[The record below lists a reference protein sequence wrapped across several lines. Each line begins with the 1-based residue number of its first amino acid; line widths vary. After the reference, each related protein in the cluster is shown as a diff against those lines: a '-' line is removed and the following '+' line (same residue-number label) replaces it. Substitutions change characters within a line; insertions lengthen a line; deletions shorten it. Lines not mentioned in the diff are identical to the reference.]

1 MASPNRGYEFFM
13 DCKKGILKIRAWGLW
28 DVEFAEQYDR
38 ELQKRILDISKQ
50 CPQGWYALADLN
62 DFPPQLP
69 EIQPILIKGLE
80 FGAKRGLKKEA
91 RLIGKALTK
100 AQLIRLM
107 KEAGMPENSTF
118 QSESEAVK
126 WLLSE

>member
-1 MASPNRGYEFFM
+1 MVSPTRGYEFFV
-13 DCKKGILKIRAWGLW
+13 DRKQGILKIRAWGLW

-69 EIQPILIKGLE
+69 EVQPILVRGLE

-100 AQLIRLM
+100 VQLARLM

-118 QSESEAVK
+118 QTEDEAIK
-126 WLLSE
+126 WLLSK